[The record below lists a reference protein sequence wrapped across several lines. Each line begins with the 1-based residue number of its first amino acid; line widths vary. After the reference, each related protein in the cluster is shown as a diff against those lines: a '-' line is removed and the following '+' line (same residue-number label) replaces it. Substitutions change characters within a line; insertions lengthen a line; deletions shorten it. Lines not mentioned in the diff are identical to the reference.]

1 MVEVDADIARDSAGR
16 FRYAVRLHRTRPDLS
31 PSDVARFPS

>member
-1 MVEVDADIARDSAGR
+1 MVEVDADIARDSVGR
-16 FRYAVRLHRTRPDLS
+16 WRHAVRLHRTRPDVS